1 MRMRGCCSPP
11 FHAWRIQH
19 FPWGALSWSGFQL
32 EQDREV
38 EDSLKTKAEWE
49 PAKS

>member
-1 MRMRGCCSPP
+1 MLGVSSILP
-11 FHAWRIQH
+11 
-19 FPWGALSWSGFQL
+19 GVLSWSGFQL